1 MHSQLEWLLTSKYY
15 DNYVKELKAGNYYQ
29 NTTSGSII
37 DLLIWSKGVYEDWA
51 VINKHVPRQEREPV
65 ISTKEVLSRLL
76 PPDKYPEHY
85 I

>member
-1 MHSQLEWLLTSKYY
+1 MHSQLKWLLTSKYY
-15 DNYVKELKAGNYYQ
+15 DNYVKELKAGHYYQ

-37 DLLIWSKGVYEDWA
+37 DLLIWSKNTYEDWPI
-51 VINKHVPRQEREPV
+51 VNISVPHQEREPV
-65 ISTKEVLSRLL
+65 ITTKEVLSRLL

>member
-37 DLLIWSKGVYEDWA
+37 DLLIWSKNTYEDWPI
-51 VINKHVPRQEREPV
+51 VNIGVPHQEREPV
-65 ISTKEVLSRLL
+65 ITTKEVLSRLL

>member
-1 MHSQLEWLLTSKYY
+1 MHSQLEWLLTSRYY
-15 DNYVKELKAGNYYQ
+15 NSYVKELKAGNYYQ

-65 ISTKEVLSRLL
+65 ISTKEVLNRLL

>member
-37 DLLIWSKGVYEDWA
+37 DLLIWSKNTYEDWPI
-51 VINKHVPRQEREPV
+51 VNIDVPHQEREPV
-65 ISTKEVLSRLL
+65 ITTKEVLSKLL
-76 PPDKYPEHY
+76 PPDKYPEHC